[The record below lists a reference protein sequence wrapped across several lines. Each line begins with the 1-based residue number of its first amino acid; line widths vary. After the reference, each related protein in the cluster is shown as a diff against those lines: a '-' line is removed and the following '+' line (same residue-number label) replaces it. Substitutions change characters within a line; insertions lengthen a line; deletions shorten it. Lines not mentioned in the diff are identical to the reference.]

1 LYPAY
6 GAATL
11 CPVSRAATGV
21 YGGQSAEQRRAE
33 RRQQLL
39 AAGLDLMGTE
49 GWSATTVR
57 GVCARAKLT
66 SRFFYESFE
75 DLDALAVAVFDE
87 VVEDATA
94 RVVDAVAAAPDDPHA
109 QARAAIDTFVRA
121 LTDDPRKAR
130 VTFIEALGSEALL
143 ERRLATMTTFAELI
157 AAQARAS
164 YSPPASE
171 DPLVELT
178 ARLLTG
184 GLAELLITWLQGEI
198 EIDRERLID
207 DCVALFVATAEA
219 AAALAHKRSRP

>member
-1 LYPAY
+1 MNRCDNRA
-6 GAATL
+6 
-11 CPVSRAATGV
+11 VSRASSGV

-33 RRQQLL
+33 RRSQLL

-87 VVEDATA
+87 VVEEVTA
-94 RVVDAVAAAPDDPHA
+94 RVVAAVVAAPENPEAK
-109 QARAAIDTFVRA
+109 ARAAIETFVRV

-143 ERRLATMTTFAELI
+143 ERRLGTMNVFTQLI

-164 YSPPASE
+164 YSPPAS
-171 DPLVELT
+171 DDRLVELT

-184 GLAELLITWLQGEI
+184 GLAELMITWLQGEI
-198 EIDRERLID
+198 KIEREELIE
-207 DCVALFVATAEA
+207 DCVALFVATAESA
-219 AAALAHKRSRP
+219 AKLAEARVAS

>member
-1 LYPAY
+1 M
-6 GAATL
+6 
-11 CPVSRAATGV
+11 

-33 RRQQLL
+33 RRSQLL

-75 DLDALAVAVFDE
+75 DLDALAVAVFDQ
-87 VVEDATA
+87 VVEEATV
-94 RVVDAVAAAPDDPHA
+94 RVLTAVTDAPDTPEGK
-109 QARAAIDTFVRA
+109 ARAAIETFVRV

-130 VTFIEALGSEALL
+130 VTFIEALGSEQLL
-143 ERRLATMTTFAELI
+143 ERRLSTMSVFAQLI

-164 YSPPASE
+164 YSKPAS
-171 DPLVELT
+171 DDRLVELT

-198 EIDRERLID
+198 QIEREDLID
-207 DCVALFVATAEA
+207 DCVALFVATAESA
-219 AAALAHKRSRP
+219 AKLAEARAQS